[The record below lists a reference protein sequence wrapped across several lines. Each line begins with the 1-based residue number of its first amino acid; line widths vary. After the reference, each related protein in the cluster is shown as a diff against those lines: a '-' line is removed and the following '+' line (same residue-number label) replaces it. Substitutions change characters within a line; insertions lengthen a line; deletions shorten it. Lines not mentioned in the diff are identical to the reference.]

1 MTTPK
6 AKTKAEKTVDK
17 TVEIEGA
24 QATTMGKPEIK
35 PQAIYRVAQGKT
47 VLDIAETMKK
57 YIVTQL
63 GGLSEVRTYWYQ
75 TFMGYPDPS
84 YVSKV
89 KKPTNTPVPRKL
101 KTTKDVALGN
111 QPSANPAGNFG
122 RGNGVTEGFIPP
134 DMK

>member
-1 MTTPK
+1 MSTPK
-6 AKTKAEKTVDK
+6 AKPKAEK

-24 QATTMGKPEIK
+24 QMVTMGKPEIK

-47 VLDIAETMKK
+47 VLDVAETMKK
-57 YIVTQL
+57 YVVTQL

-84 YVSKV
+84 FIAKP
-89 KKPTNTPVPRKL
+89 KKATNTPVPRKL

-111 QPSANPAGNFG
+111 QPSASPAGNFG
-122 RGNGVTEGFIPP
+122 GSGVTEGFIP
-134 DMK
+134 DHMK